1 MLLLL
6 LQLIFSYYQT
16 GVVTVIVYWNI
27 VYRMKMSNPYL
38 ILANILVEA
47 Y

>member
-27 VYRMKMSNPYL
+27 FRMKMSNPYL